1 MWSGVI
7 TLILIGLL
15 FLYVIIGFIKL
26 YQEEKKY
33 NGTK

>member
-15 FLYVIIGFIKL
+15 FLYVIISFIKL